1 MAADASRALDRP
13 HIEPIDDDARR
24 AQVVL
29 GLEVRM
35 KSVKGAPVDTDLG
48 DFVRPGVATK
58 IPEFTKE
65 EVGPGHSRHNRAC
78 VGSVF

>member
-1 MAADASRALDRP
+1 MLHP
-13 HIEPIDDDARR
+13 P

-35 KSVKGAPVDTDLG
+35 HSVKGAPVDTSVG
-48 DFVRPGVATK
+48 DFVRPGMATK

-65 EVGPGHSRHNRAC
+65 EVRFHRGSSGGSRL
-78 VGSVF
+78 